1 MRIRAR
7 INSGRGSRLLANQN
21 MARIISLAALL
32 LGCLYLNPAYALL
45 GAMMVR
51 LFSSGNPFPV
61 FSKYGKKSLQAA
73 IIILGFTIGFQTLLS
88 SANQYALATIIY
100 ICFLLSVGSL
110 MWWIFRLDKKE
121 ATLITGGTAI
131 CGGTAI
137 ATLSPIID
145 ARPRQIGAA
154 MALVFVL
161 NAVALIFFPY
171 IGGFL
176 NLSQEEFG
184 AWVALAIH
192 DTSSVVATAAIY
204 GEESAAVATTVKLGR
219 TLFLVPLAFVVA
231 LIFRS
236 KKAKFETPWF
246 VLGFILAA
254 LAGTLVSMP
263 VDLQAALVLISKL
276 LLVFA
281 LWVIGCEIDRDTL
294 RSTSP
299 SVFYFGL
306 GLWAVAASSA
316 LFLIRLF

>member
-1 MRIRAR
+1 M
-7 INSGRGSRLLANQN
+7 LANQN
-21 MARIISLAALL
+21 MARVISLAALL

-88 SANQYALATIIY
+88 SANQYALTTIIY

-145 ARPRQIGAA
+145 ARPRQIGGA

-161 NAVALIFFPY
+161 NAVALILFPY
-171 IGGFL
+171 IGVFL

>member
-1 MRIRAR
+1 
-7 INSGRGSRLLANQN
+7 
-21 MARIISLAALL
+21 MARVISLAALL

-161 NAVALIFFPY
+161 NAVALILFPY

-219 TLFLVPLAFVVA
+219 TLF
-231 LIFRS
+231 
-236 KKAKFETPWF
+236 
-246 VLGFILAA
+246 
-254 LAGTLVSMP
+254 
-263 VDLQAALVLISKL
+263 
-276 LLVFA
+276 
-281 LWVIGCEIDRDTL
+281 
-294 RSTSP
+294 
-299 SVFYFGL
+299 
-306 GLWAVAASSA
+306 
-316 LFLIRLF
+316 

>member
-1 MRIRAR
+1 M
-7 INSGRGSRLLANQN
+7 LANQN

-32 LGCLYLNPAYALL
+32 LGCSYLNPAYALL

-51 LFSSGNPFPV
+51 FFSSGNPFPV

-100 ICFLLSVGSL
+100 ICLLLSVGSL

-219 TLFLVPLAFVVA
+219 TLFLIPLAFIVA

-236 KKAKFETPWF
+236 KKAKFEIPWF

-254 LAGTLVSMP
+254 LVGTLVAIP
-263 VDLQAALVLISKL
+263 VDLQSALVFISKL

-294 RSTSP
+294 KSTSP
-299 SVFYFGL
+299 SVVYFGL
-306 GLWAVAASSA
+306 GLWVVAATSA

>member
-1 MRIRAR
+1 
-7 INSGRGSRLLANQN
+7 
-21 MARIISLAALL
+21 
-32 LGCLYLNPAYALL
+32 
-45 GAMMVR
+45 
-51 LFSSGNPFPV
+51 
-61 FSKYGKKSLQAA
+61 
-73 IIILGFTIGFQTLLS
+73 
-88 SANQYALATIIY
+88 
-100 ICFLLSVGSL
+100 

-254 LAGTLVSMP
+254 LVGTLVSMP
-263 VDLQAALVLISKL
+263 VTLQGALVFISKL

>member
-1 MRIRAR
+1 M
-7 INSGRGSRLLANQN
+7 LANQN
-21 MARIISLAALL
+21 MARVISLAALL

-236 KKAKFETPWF
+236 KKAKFEIPWF
-246 VLGFILAA
+246 VLGFMLAA
-254 LAGTLVSMP
+254 LVGTLVSMP
-263 VDLQAALVLISKL
+263 VDLQGALVFVSKL

-281 LWVIGCEIDRDTL
+281 LWVIGCEIDRATL
-294 RSTSP
+294 RPTSP

>member
-1 MRIRAR
+1 M
-7 INSGRGSRLLANQN
+7 LANQN
-21 MARIISLAALL
+21 MARVISLAALL

-161 NAVALIFFPY
+161 NAVALILFPY
-171 IGGFL
+171 IGVFL

>member
-1 MRIRAR
+1 
-7 INSGRGSRLLANQN
+7 

-32 LGCLYLNPAYALL
+32 LGCSYLNPAYALL

-51 LFSSGNPFPV
+51 FFSSGNPFPV

-100 ICFLLSVGSL
+100 ICLLLSVGSL

-176 NLSQEEFG
+176 NLSQ
-184 AWVALAIH
+184 
-192 DTSSVVATAAIY
+192 
-204 GEESAAVATTVKLGR
+204 
-219 TLFLVPLAFVVA
+219 
-231 LIFRS
+231 
-236 KKAKFETPWF
+236 
-246 VLGFILAA
+246 
-254 LAGTLVSMP
+254 
-263 VDLQAALVLISKL
+263 
-276 LLVFA
+276 
-281 LWVIGCEIDRDTL
+281 
-294 RSTSP
+294 
-299 SVFYFGL
+299 
-306 GLWAVAASSA
+306 
-316 LFLIRLF
+316 

>member
-1 MRIRAR
+1 
-7 INSGRGSRLLANQN
+7 
-21 MARIISLAALL
+21 
-32 LGCLYLNPAYALL
+32 
-45 GAMMVR
+45 
-51 LFSSGNPFPV
+51 
-61 FSKYGKKSLQAA
+61 
-73 IIILGFTIGFQTLLS
+73 
-88 SANQYALATIIY
+88 
-100 ICFLLSVGSL
+100 

-204 GEESAAVATTVKLGR
+204 GEESVAVATTVKLGR
-219 TLFLVPLAFVVA
+219 TLFLIPLAFIVA

-236 KKAKFETPWF
+236 KKAKFEIPWF

-254 LAGTLVSMP
+254 LVGTLVSIP
-263 VDLQAALVLISKL
+263 VDLQSALVFISKL

-294 RSTSP
+294 KSTSP
-299 SVFYFGL
+299 SVVYFGL

>member
-1 MRIRAR
+1 
-7 INSGRGSRLLANQN
+7 
-21 MARIISLAALL
+21 MARVISLAALL

-100 ICFLLSVGSL
+100 ICFLLSIGSL

-145 ARPRQIGAA
+145 ARPRQIGGA

-161 NAVALIFFPY
+161 NAVALILFPY

>member
-1 MRIRAR
+1 
-7 INSGRGSRLLANQN
+7 

-32 LGCLYLNPAYALL
+32 LGCSYLNPAYALL

-51 LFSSGNPFPV
+51 LSSSGNPFPV

-154 MALVFVL
+154 MAIIFVL
-161 NAVALIFFPY
+161 NAVALIFLPY
-171 IGGFL
+171 LGGLL

-219 TLFLVPLAFVVA
+219 TLFLVPLAFIVA

-254 LAGTLVSMP
+254 LVGTLVSIP
-263 VDLQAALVLISKL
+263 VDLQSALVFISKL

-294 RSTSP
+294 KSTPP
-299 SVFYFGL
+299 SVVYFGL

>member
-1 MRIRAR
+1 
-7 INSGRGSRLLANQN
+7 
-21 MARIISLAALL
+21 MARVISLAALL

-73 IIILGFTIGFQTLLS
+73 IIILGLTIGFQTLLS

-100 ICFLLSVGSL
+100 IFFLLSVGSL

-145 ARPRQIGAA
+145 ARPRQIGGA

-161 NAVALIFFPY
+161 NAVALILFPY
-171 IGGFL
+171 IGVFL

>member
-1 MRIRAR
+1 
-7 INSGRGSRLLANQN
+7 
-21 MARIISLAALL
+21 
-32 LGCLYLNPAYALL
+32 
-45 GAMMVR
+45 
-51 LFSSGNPFPV
+51 
-61 FSKYGKKSLQAA
+61 
-73 IIILGFTIGFQTLLS
+73 
-88 SANQYALATIIY
+88 
-100 ICFLLSVGSL
+100 
-110 MWWIFRLDKKE
+110 MWGIFRLDKKE

-154 MALVFVL
+154 MALVFML

-236 KKAKFETPWF
+236 KKAKFETRWF
-246 VLGFILAA
+246 VLGFLLAA
-254 LAGTLVSMP
+254 LVGTLVSMP
-263 VDLQAALVLISKL
+263 VDLQGALVFISKL

-281 LWVIGCEIDRDTL
+281 LWVIGCEIDRDTI

-299 SVFYFGL
+299 SVVYFGL

>member
-145 ARPRQIGAA
+145 ARPRQIGGA

-161 NAVALIFFPY
+161 NAVALILFPY
-171 IGGFL
+171 IGEFL

-236 KKAKFETPWF
+236 KKAKFEIPWF

>member
-1 MRIRAR
+1 M
-7 INSGRGSRLLANQN
+7 LANQN
-21 MARIISLAALL
+21 MARVISLAALL

-145 ARPRQIGAA
+145 ARPRQIGGA

-161 NAVALIFFPY
+161 NAVALILFPY

-236 KKAKFETPWF
+236 KKAKFEIPWF
-246 VLGFILAA
+246 VLGFILSV
-254 LAGTLVSMP
+254 LVGSLVSMP
-263 VDLQAALVLISKL
+263 VDLQGALVFISKL

-299 SVFYFGL
+299 GVFYFGL

>member
-1 MRIRAR
+1 
-7 INSGRGSRLLANQN
+7 

-32 LGCLYLNPAYALL
+32 LGCSYLNPAYALL

-51 LFSSGNPFPV
+51 FFSSGNPFPV

-100 ICFLLSVGSL
+100 ICLLLGVGSL

-219 TLFLVPLAFVVA
+219 TLFLIPLAFIVA

-236 KKAKFETPWF
+236 KKAKFEIPWF

-254 LAGTLVSMP
+254 LVGTLVAIP
-263 VDLQAALVLISKL
+263 VDLQSALVFISKL

-294 RSTSP
+294 KSTSP
-299 SVFYFGL
+299 SVVYFGL

>member
-1 MRIRAR
+1 
-7 INSGRGSRLLANQN
+7 

-32 LGCLYLNPAYALL
+32 LGCSYLNPAYALL

-51 LFSSGNPFPV
+51 FFSSGNPFPV

-100 ICFLLSVGSL
+100 ICLLLSVGSL

-219 TLFLVPLAFVVA
+219 TLFLIPLAFIVA

-236 KKAKFETPWF
+236 KKAKFEIPWF

-254 LAGTLVSMP
+254 LVGTLVAIP
-263 VDLQAALVLISKL
+263 VDLQSALVFISKL

-281 LWVIGCEIDRDTL
+281 LWVIGCEIDRDKL
-294 RSTSP
+294 KSTSP
-299 SVFYFGL
+299 SVVYFGL

>member
-1 MRIRAR
+1 M
-7 INSGRGSRLLANQN
+7 LANPN
-21 MARIISLAALL
+21 LARIISFAALL
-32 LGCLYLNPAYALL
+32 FGCLYLNPAFALL

-51 LFSSGNPFPV
+51 LLSTDNPFPV
-61 FSKYGKKSLQAA
+61 FSRYGKKSLQAA

-110 MWWIFRLDKKE
+110 LWWIFRLDKKE

-145 ARPRQIGAA
+145 AKPRQIGAA

-219 TLFLVPLAFVVA
+219 TLFLVPLAFGVA
-231 LIFRS
+231 VIFRS
-236 KKAKFETPWF
+236 KKAKFEIPWV

-254 LAGTLVSMP
+254 MAGTLVSIP
-263 VDLQAALVLISKL
+263 ADLQAALVFISKL

-281 LWVIGCEIDRDTL
+281 RWVIGCEIDRDTL

-299 SVFYFGL
+299 SVVYFGL
-306 GLWAVAASSA
+306 GLWAIAASSA

>member
-1 MRIRAR
+1 
-7 INSGRGSRLLANQN
+7 
-21 MARIISLAALL
+21 MARVISLAALL

-145 ARPRQIGAA
+145 ARPRQIGGA

-161 NAVALIFFPY
+161 NAVALILFPY

>member
-1 MRIRAR
+1 
-7 INSGRGSRLLANQN
+7 
-21 MARIISLAALL
+21 
-32 LGCLYLNPAYALL
+32 
-45 GAMMVR
+45 
-51 LFSSGNPFPV
+51 
-61 FSKYGKKSLQAA
+61 
-73 IIILGFTIGFQTLLS
+73 
-88 SANQYALATIIY
+88 
-100 ICFLLSVGSL
+100 

-145 ARPRQIGAA
+145 ARPRQIGGA

-161 NAVALIFFPY
+161 NAVALILFPY

-254 LAGTLVSMP
+254 LVGTLVSMP
-263 VDLQAALVLISKL
+263 VDLQGALVFISKL

>member
-1 MRIRAR
+1 
-7 INSGRGSRLLANQN
+7 
-21 MARIISLAALL
+21 MARVISLAALL

>member
-1 MRIRAR
+1 
-7 INSGRGSRLLANQN
+7 

-32 LGCLYLNPAYALL
+32 LGCSYLNPACALL

-51 LFSSGNPFPV
+51 FFSSGNPFPV
-61 FSKYGKKSLQAA
+61 FSKYGQKSLQAA

-100 ICFLLSVGSL
+100 ICLLLSVGSL

-145 ARPRQIGAA
+145 AGPRQIGAA

-219 TLFLVPLAFVVA
+219 TLFLIPLAFIVA

-236 KKAKFETPWF
+236 KKAKFEIPWF

-254 LAGTLVSMP
+254 LVGTLVAIP
-263 VDLQAALVLISKL
+263 VDLQSALVFISKL

-294 RSTSP
+294 KSTSP
-299 SVFYFGL
+299 SVVYFGL

>member
-1 MRIRAR
+1 
-7 INSGRGSRLLANQN
+7 
-21 MARIISLAALL
+21 MARVISLAALL

-145 ARPRQIGAA
+145 ARPRQIGGA

-161 NAVALIFFPY
+161 NAVALILFPY
-171 IGGFL
+171 IGVFL

-236 KKAKFETPWF
+236 KKAKFEIPWF
-246 VLGFILAA
+246 VLGFMLAA
-254 LAGTLVSMP
+254 LVWEPWYLC
-263 VDLQAALVLISKL
+263 QLIFK
-276 LLVFA
+276 
-281 LWVIGCEIDRDTL
+281 
-294 RSTSP
+294 
-299 SVFYFGL
+299 
-306 GLWAVAASSA
+306 GLW
-316 LFLIRLF
+316 FLLANCYWFSRCG

>member
-1 MRIRAR
+1 
-7 INSGRGSRLLANQN
+7 
-21 MARIISLAALL
+21 MARVISLAALL

-145 ARPRQIGAA
+145 ARPRQIGGA

-161 NAVALIFFPY
+161 NAVALILFPY

-176 NLSQEEFG
+176 NLSQEEFV